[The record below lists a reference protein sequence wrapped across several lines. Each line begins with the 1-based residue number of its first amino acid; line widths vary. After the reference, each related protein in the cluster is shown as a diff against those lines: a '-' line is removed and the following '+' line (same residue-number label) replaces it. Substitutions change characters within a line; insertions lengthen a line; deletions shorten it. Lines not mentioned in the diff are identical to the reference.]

1 MLIETSV
8 FSTIFVNSSKL
19 ILPSRSRSASMMV
32 LSTIYV
38 FVRRLRHIAS
48 NVYWTHLLQLLV
60 LQVASNHHLQYY
72 EELAIA
78 DIAVAV
84 DVVYAECESQLL
96 LLVALATE
104 S

>member
-1 MLIETSV
+1 M
-8 FSTIFVNSSKL
+8 
-19 ILPSRSRSASMMV
+19 
-32 LSTIYV
+32 
-38 FVRRLRHIAS
+38 
-48 NVYWTHLLQLLV
+48 YWTHLLQLLV

-78 DIAVAV
+78 DVAVAV